1 MKITTE
7 RLKQI
12 VKEELG
18 MMEDESEIE
27 NFPRVRELI
36 GDDLL
41 DRTFAK
47 MEELQAERDRDY
59 EMGGNRGGPYPKDS
73 KLFLRAL
80 EAALL

>member
-1 MKITTE
+1 MKITKSQ
-7 RLKQI
+7 LKQI

-27 NFPRVRELI
+27 SFPRVRKLI

-47 MEELQAERDRDY
+47 MEELQAEMDSAY

-80 EAALL
+80 ESLL